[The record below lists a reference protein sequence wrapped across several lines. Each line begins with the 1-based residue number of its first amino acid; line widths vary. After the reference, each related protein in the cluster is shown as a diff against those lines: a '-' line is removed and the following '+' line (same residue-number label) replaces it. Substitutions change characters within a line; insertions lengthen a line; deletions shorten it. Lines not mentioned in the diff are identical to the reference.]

1 MMEPLHIV
9 TKKENIAPLVLF
21 PGDPLRAKYIAEK
34 FLTNYEL
41 VNTVRN
47 MYAFTGYYKDKLI
60 TVMGHGMG
68 CPSIGIYAYELYHF
82 YDVKKIIRIGSSGA
96 FRSDI
101 KTLDVCLSTGAY
113 SESAF
118 AYHWSKTREK
128 FFESSLELNEDILAT
143 ADELGMHIVL
153 GPTLTTDTFDPYMPI
168 DHIIDACPIKD
179 ELTAIEME
187 GFALMHIAKCEGKQA
202 TMLSTVTDSK
212 FESNANITPEMRE
225 TSLDKMIYLA
235 LESII
240 KE

>member
-1 MMEPLHIV
+1 MEPLHLV
-9 TKKENIAPLVLF
+9 TDKENIAPRVLF

-34 FLTNYEL
+34 FLTNYKL

-47 MYAFTGYYKDKLI
+47 MYAFTGYYKDKLV

-82 YDVKKIIRIGSSGA
+82 YDVEKIIRIGSSGA
-96 FRSDI
+96 FSERI
-101 KTLDVCLSTGAY
+101 KKLDVCLSTGSY
-113 SESAF
+113 SESSF

-128 FFESSLELNEDILAT
+128 FFESSANLNNDIIKTASELNINLKQ
-143 ADELGMHIVL
+143 

-179 ELTAIEME
+179 DLIAIEME
-187 GFALMHIAKCEGKQA
+187 GFALMHIAKMEAKQA
-202 TMLSTVTDSK
+202 SMLVTVVDSA
-212 FESNANITPEMRE
+212 FEPDVIITPEMRE
-225 TSLDKMIYLA
+225 TSLDQMIYLA

-240 KE
+240 KD